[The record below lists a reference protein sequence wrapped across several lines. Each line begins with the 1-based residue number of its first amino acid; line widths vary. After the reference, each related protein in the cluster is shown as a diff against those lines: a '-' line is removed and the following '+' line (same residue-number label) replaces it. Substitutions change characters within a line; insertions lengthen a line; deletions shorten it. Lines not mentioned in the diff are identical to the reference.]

1 MSGLEGYEGAVAG
14 VLSSLK
20 IRTWVY
26 VNVCHC
32 SLPSSSCILN
42 LSRALPF
49 RPLPVEHGVTS
60 RRVKRFSGAACRV
73 WCAAQTHH
81 VRSAALFSGR
91 GALCQLVE
99 VKLSPEVC
107 QGLLSGSVLR
117 PEAQAFTFPGG
128 RNPAR
133 RAESEL
139 PRGARYLWDLGR
151 RQ

>member
-1 MSGLEGYEGAVAG
+1 MSGMEGCEGAVAG

-32 SLPSSSCILN
+32 FLPNSSCILN
-42 LSRALPF
+42 LSRAFPL
-49 RPLPVEHGVTS
+49 RPLPVEQGVTS
-60 RRVKRFSGAACRV
+60 RRVERFSGGSCRV
-73 WCAAQTHH
+73 RCAAQTHH

-91 GALCQLVE
+91 GALCELVE

-107 QGLLSGSVLR
+107 RGLLSGSVLR
-117 PEAQAFTFPGG
+117 PEAQAFAFRGG
-128 RNPAR
+128 RNPAP
-133 RAESEL
+133 RAESGL
-139 PRGARYLWDLGR
+139 SCGARYLWDLGR